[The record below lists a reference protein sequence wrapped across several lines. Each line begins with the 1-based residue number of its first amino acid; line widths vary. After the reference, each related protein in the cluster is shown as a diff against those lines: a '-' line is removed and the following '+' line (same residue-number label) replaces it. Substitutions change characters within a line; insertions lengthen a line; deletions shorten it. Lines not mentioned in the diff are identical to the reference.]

1 MKPVCM
7 ASWNVSGNVCLTSVS
22 VGSVFDGALTA
33 RFNTPLQSAVI
44 HTNRNLSISCQS
56 KCSFRR
62 FMCKLWIIRYIIYIY
77 ISML

>member
-7 ASWNVSGNVCLTSVS
+7 ASGNVSGNVCLTSVS

-44 HTNRNLSISCQS
+44 LIETSASAVNQSATSEDSCVNS
-56 KCSFRR
+56 G
-62 FMCKLWIIRYIIYIY
+62 
-77 ISML
+77 